1 MKAVATESDM
11 MAEDIAVF
19 TNTVV
24 GIADR
29 SDLPNSIKAEAI
41 FEVEKIFHSFIMKKI
56 VGKCKSK
63 AIPSSN

>member
-19 TNTVV
+19 TNMIVE
-24 GIADR
+24 IAGMEGV
-29 SDLPNSIKAEAI
+29 PNKIKAETI
-41 FEVEKIFHSFIMKKI
+41 FRTEQIFHSFIMKKI

-63 AIPSSN
+63 AVPSSN